1 MCGIAGIYNFSR
13 QPVNPAMLRRM
24 TDLLAHRGPDD
35 AGQMI
40 AGHIGLGHRRLAILD
55 LSPAGHQPMVSE
67 SGSTWISYNGECYNH
82 LELRPLLEAHGHRF
96 RSTSDTETILSLYE
110 QFGIDFLSRIAGM
123 FAIAIWDHRRERLLL
138 ARDRLGIKPLYY
150 FQDDRHIA
158 FASELKA
165 LLADPALPSAISE
178 RGLSD
183 YLHLMSISDPET
195 ILAGVRKVRPGHYLQ
210 VEPGAV
216 REIAYWEIPV
226 GNQVEDDFES
236 ASRSF
241 DRIFHETVSAHLLAD
256 VPVGAFLSGG
266 VDSSAVVAAMRRQ
279 TNAPIL
285 TFSSTF
291 RGEPDFDESVQAAAV
306 ARQFGTD
313 HHEIE
318 LTPRLTEALPHIA
331 WHADEPF
338 AISSAFAL
346 YFLAEETSRH
356 ARVVLTGDG
365 GDEVFAGYPWRHHD
379 YSAPPRHTPAALLRA
394 AQSISRRLF
403 PDLAPTR
410 SSLSSRLRAWLNP
423 GERYARSLCVYQPDE
438 LDSLL
443 TPEFERKIRSEWAG
457 NVIEQY
463 YDRYPESDQ
472 LTRKL
477 YTDLKSTLVSE
488 MLTKVDRMTMAF
500 GLEARVPFLD
510 HRLVEWS
517 FRLPSNFKL
526 RGNTGKAVVRRG
538 MEPHLSHDLLYAP
551 KHGFNVPMKSWLEG
565 RLNSFVRDNLSES
578 VLKKRGIFNHAAVA
592 QRIEAHSRGDQAAS
606 NQILTLLML
615 ELWFQNYVDQRSRH
629 LA

>member
-226 GNQVEDDFES
+226 GNQVEDNFES

-443 TPEFERKIRSEWAG
+443 TPEFERKIRSECSG

-538 MEPHLSHDLLYAP
+538 MEPYLPHDLLYAP

-565 RLNSFVRDNLSES
+565 RLNGFVRDNLSES